1 MKLREEFTKYYGDME
16 KYDLPAFFM
25 QEISE
30 KFIKNPVDFIGNYI
44 DTLFEDESGEK
55 YREFRSGI
63 RSEVNALRRSN
74 EIDFDDIKKIIFAKL
89 IDFEEPDGV
98 DPDDAR
104 SICMFLAMLEVDDF
118 IRNELEE
125 LRAKKETPNYENGN
139 GPLNSRLPES
149 PFAVYLKE
157 RDSFLEKAN
166 IPGGEDSLRTQLF
179 THDIGERLLAT
190 HIIEKR
196 RLPTDVVPRIVQVHL
211 EEVPGDLKKIR
222 IAIIPFISFD
232 TFRFHEKNS
241 KDPVK
246 PQTKEVK
253 GAFYVD
259 YTDSDEN
266 DINDK
271 ENAKRVVD
279 LLNEAIGGNANVVIF
294 PEFVM
299 SPLMRRE
306 IEECLGRLDKNQKSN
321 LWLVFAGTT
330 YEYDNKTG
338 KGNNILYMLS
348 NGGKELGKYYKYAP
362 FVIDED
368 DSGKSRER
376 GYIGISCNEI
386 LSDRGKEIVLLD
398 VPKIGRILP
407 AVCRDAIE
415 PNYTR
420 IIADVFHPSLQVI
433 PAWSKSV
440 ASFDS
445 GMEYAANTQHTAS
458 VLCNCCNAVDY
469 GKKKKRAAI
478 VKVCIPEMDESRM
491 VSTTNSLRL
500 RTDGC
505 LGECQ
510 KGKRGCVYY
519 ADIDISETQPKCN
532 GERIILKNETVS
544 PEKIGM

>member
-1 MKLREEFTKYYGDME
+1 MKLRQEFIEHYGDTE
-16 KYDLPAFFM
+16 KYDLPAFLM

-30 KFIKNPVDFIGNYI
+30 EFIKNPIDFIGSYI
-44 DTLFEDESGEK
+44 DPVFEDPSRAK
-55 YREFRSGI
+55 YKEFRSGI
-63 RSEVNALRRSN
+63 RDEVYELRRKKR
-74 EIDFDDIKKIIFAKL
+74 IDFEEIKKIIFAKL
-89 IDFEEPDGV
+89 IDFEEPAGDAL
-98 DPDDAR
+98 DNAR

-118 IRNELEE
+118 IRCELEE
-125 LRAKKETPNYENGN
+125 LRGKKETPNYANGN
-139 GPLNSRLPES
+139 GPLNSRLPDS

-179 THDIGERLLAT
+179 TRDIGERLFAT

-196 RLPTDVVPRIVQVHL
+196 SLPTDIIPRIVQVHP
-211 EEVPGDLKKIR
+211 EEVREDLEKIR

-241 KDPVK
+241 ADPVK
-246 PQTKEVK
+246 PQEKKVK

-259 YTDSDEN
+259 YSDSEEYN
-266 DINDK
+266 INNK
-271 ENAKRVVD
+271 ENTKRAVD
-279 LLNEAIGGNANVVIF
+279 LLNEAIKGKANVVIF
-294 PEFVM
+294 PEYVM
-299 SPLMRRE
+299 SPMMRRG
-306 IEECLGRLDKNQKSN
+306 IEERLDTLNKTEKSS

-330 YEYDNKTG
+330 YEYDSNTG
-338 KGNNILYMLS
+338 KGNNILYILS

-362 FVIDED
+362 YTVDKGNSAEN
-368 DSGKSRER
+368 KER

-386 LSDRGKEIVLLD
+386 LSDRGKEICLVD

-407 AVCRDAIE
+407 AVCRDATE
-415 PNYTR
+415 LNYTR

-445 GMEYAANTQHTAS
+445 GMLYAANTQHTAS
-458 VLCNCCNAVDY
+458 VLCNCCNAVGY
-469 GKKKKRAAI
+469 GEEKKRAAI

-491 VSTTNSLRL
+491 VSAPKSLRM
-500 RTDGC
+500 RTEICCREC
-505 LGECQ
+505 L

-519 ADIDISETQPKCN
+519 ADIDISEVQPKCN
-532 GERIILKNETVS
+532 EERTVLDNEAVS
-544 PEKIGM
+544 SEK